1 MTYPGRLRTPGL
13 ALPILF
19 VALGLSLVAAAC
31 DIATSDQPAS
41 GSPASSGAAPSG
53 AAPTVSFDI
62 PSFVV
67 PEPRSPVAGVIT
79 SIDSQGLDKVKGFT
93 LRTRGGVDLTFVIGQ
108 LDNGVEF
115 PPGHLAEHQA
125 SLEPVLVWFK
135 VEGGK
140 LVVYHLEDAG

>member
-1 MTYPGRLRTPGL
+1 MTHRGRLRTPGL
-13 ALPILF
+13 PLPIQL
-19 VALGLSLVAAAC
+19 VAVGLMLVAAAW
-31 DIATSDQPAS
+31 DNASSDQPAS
-41 GSPASSGAAPSG
+41 GSPASSGAEA
-53 AAPTVSFDI
+53 TVSFDI

-79 SIDSQGLDKVKGFT
+79 SIDSQGLDKVNGFT
-93 LRTRGGVDLTFVIGQ
+93 LRTRSGVDLTFVIGQ

-125 SLEPVLVWFK
+125 SLEPVLVYFK
-135 VEGGK
+135 PEGGK

>member
-1 MTYPGRLRTPGL
+1 MTHRGRLGTLWL
-13 ALPILF
+13 AHPILL
-19 VALGLSLVAAAC
+19 VALGLSMAAAAC
-31 DIATSDQPAS
+31 DIAASLPTAS
-41 GSPASSGAAPSG
+41 GSPGSSGAAPS
-53 AAPTVSFDI
+53 VSFDV

-93 LRTRGGVDLTFVIGQ
+93 LRTRSGVDLIFVIGQ

-125 SLEPVLVWFK
+125 SLEPVLVYFK
-135 VEGGK
+135 SEGGK